1 VRVFGLFGALMGL
14 RSSAKADCDKLRK
27 MGKAFRGAF
36 LRFPVGFG
44 HFLVSRTPF

>member
-1 VRVFGLFGALMGL
+1 LGLFGAPTGL
-14 RSSAKADCDKLRK
+14 RSGAKADCDKLRK

-44 HFLVSRTPF
+44 HFLGSPSAF